1 MPHLTPGFTHM
12 LDGLPVHDFHEPFA
26 SAKVFISF
34 SVVLIS
40 GPAMYNLGQTAF
52 NALENDLMISCFC
65 ALDIFFGSATIP
77 AFAPPNGKSASAFLY
92 VIARARRETS
102 SAVTVGVM
110 RMPPLPRPLLV
121 LSMTK
126 KPCIFVFGS
135 YTSRIFSGPISSC
148 GIMCVRTI
156 NVYLKM
162 LVVYRNLYIVT
173 ITSI

>member
-1 MPHLTPGFTHM
+1 MPHLTPGLTHM
-12 LDGLPVHDFHEPFA
+12 LAGLPVQDFQESFA

-52 NALENDLMISCFC
+52 NAIEKDLMIFCFS
-65 ALDIFFGSATIP
+65 ASDIVLGSATMP

-92 VIARARRETS
+92 VMARANRATS
-102 SAVTVGVM
+102 SAETVGVI

-135 YTSRIFSGPISSC
+135 YTSRIFSGPMSSC

-162 LVVYRNLYIVT
+162 LVGDRNLYIVN